1 MQNLLNTPA
10 KTWITRLWSSR
21 TAANRQVAQQIRA
34 AQQKAALS
42 GQAPLAWAIGARC
55 QAVWSGDGG
64 WYNGTVSGV
73 SVNDR
78 FIVTFDEDGGVE
90 EVHIVIKLLHRL
102 TWTAAG
108 CRTGLWEAAMCMRD
122 PAAYR

>member
-1 MQNLLNTPA
+1 M
-10 KTWITRLWSSR
+10 
-21 TAANRQVAQQIRA
+21 AQQIRA

-90 EVHIVIKLLHRL
+90 EVRGASHTCTHGCHGQPPDAAVRRWAGRL
-102 TWTAAG
+102 AHETSSTPIGWNSHPSPTDA
-108 CRTGLWEAAMCMRD
+108 
-122 PAAYR
+122 

>member
-1 MQNLLNTPA
+1 M
-10 KTWITRLWSSR
+10 
-21 TAANRQVAQQIRA
+21 AQQIRA

-73 SVNDR
+73 SVNSR
-78 FIVTFDEDGGVE
+78 FIVTFDDDGGVE
-90 EVHIVIKLLHRL
+90 EVRRFDSSNAQHRMICIDL
-102 TWTAAG
+102 YRRVQRTDSGGYLCNGRPGAG
-108 CRTGLWEAAMCMRD
+108 SSR
-122 PAAYR
+122 